1 MSESV
6 TASTETPGVP
16 ESGPA
21 SGTTPEAAV
30 SAVAPADF
38 SSAPEVVVEAPAVAE
53 VAAPEVKESIL
64 SQAEPA
70 PKTEEPVAEKKAEE
84 VKADEPKAEEPKAEE
99 KKSVDLPA
107 PVFEPFKL
115 PEDVKLD
122 DAKLGGFTGLLGEFE
137 NKITADPTQAHAAA
151 QEFGQKLL
159 DLYIGETEAAAQR
172 HTEAVAA
179 NWSRT
184 QDQWVSE
191 FREDPEIGKN
201 RAETSLTRMGGLMDM
216 YGQSAGPERLSSLRS
231 ILTMTGAGNNVE
243 VLRFVNWAASRLV
256 ERARPVAA
264 PQARPPV
271 VGSKAT
277 RLYRNST
284 SNGAA

>member
-1 MSESV
+1 MSESA
-6 TASTETPGVP
+6 TASTVTPGVP

-38 SSAPEVVVEAPAVAE
+38 SPAATEVPSETTPVVE
-53 VAAPEVKESIL
+53 VAAPDAKPSIL
-64 SQAEPA
+64 SEAA
-70 PKTEEPVAEKKAEE
+70 AEKPEAAPAEAAAEAKPEAE
-84 VKADEPKAEEPKAEE
+84 VKPTEPPVVVA
-99 KKSVDLPA
+99 PA
-107 PVFEPFKL
+107 YEPFKL
-115 PEDVKLD
+115 PENVKLD
-122 DAKLGGFTGLLGEFE
+122 DAKLSGFTGLLGEFE
-137 NKITADPTQAHAAA
+137 TQVTADPAQAHAAA

-159 DLYIGETEAAAQR
+159 DLYISETQAAAQR
-172 HTEAVAA
+172 QTEEHAA
-179 NWSRT
+179 NWARV
-184 QDQWVSE
+184 QDQWASE

-216 YGQSAGPERLSSLRS
+216 YGQSAGPDRLASLRS

-264 PQARPPV
+264 PQARAPV

>member
-30 SAVAPADF
+30 STAAPADF
-38 SSAPEVVVEAPAVAE
+38 SSASPDVSTETTQVVEPANPEPKPSILSEAEAKKPEAPAAEAAPESEVKPVEPVA
-53 VAAPEVKESIL
+53 VAAP
-64 SQAEPA
+64 
-70 PKTEEPVAEKKAEE
+70 TY
-84 VKADEPKAEEPKAEE
+84 
-99 KKSVDLPA
+99 
-107 PVFEPFKL
+107 EPFTL
-115 PEDVKLD
+115 PENVTID
-122 DAKLGGFTGLLGEFE
+122 DTKLGGFTGLLGEFE
-137 NKITADPTQAHAAA
+137 TKVTADPTQAHAAA

-159 DLYIGETEAAAQR
+159 DFYITESQATAQR
-172 HTEAVAA
+172 QIEAQAT
-179 NWSRT
+179 NWTRT
-184 QDQWVSE
+184 QEKWASE
-191 FREDPEIGKN
+191 FREDQEIGKN

-216 YGQSAGPERLSSLRS
+216 YGQSAGPDRLASLRG
-231 ILTMTGAGNNVE
+231 ILTMTGAGNNLE

-256 ERARPVAA
+256 ERGRPVAA